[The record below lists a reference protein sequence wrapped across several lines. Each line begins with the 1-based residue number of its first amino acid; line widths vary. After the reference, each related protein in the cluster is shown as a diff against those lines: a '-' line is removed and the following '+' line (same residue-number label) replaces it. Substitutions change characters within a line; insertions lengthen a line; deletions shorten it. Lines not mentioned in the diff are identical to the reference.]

1 MRTLCRLC
9 VLLGLTGLVMVA
21 AGCADDEPDVHSA
34 DQLRGALL
42 TVEDVTFIPAES
54 QENMRAVVKAPTP
67 PFDGTLDPYL
77 CSEAGVPM
85 AATLPQAQLEL
96 TGSSVMEILL
106 ASKDAEGLYNELDA
120 AYQACGAGTSLVYE
134 PLADMPSVGD
144 QSASYRSELGVV
156 TIARF
161 GTDLMVLK
169 WWVGEFFDQAIELYP
184 QLVTTAA
191 ERLTALS
198 PALPNADTVS

>member
-1 MRTLCRLC
+1 MSALSRLSSL
-9 VLLGLTGLVMVA
+9 VALSGLLA
-21 AGCADDEPDVHSA
+21 FAGGCGDDEPNVHTA
-34 DQLRGALL
+34 DQLVDALL
-42 TVEDVTFIPAES
+42 TVEDVAFIPTES
-54 QENMRAVVKAPTP
+54 EENTRAVVEAPTP

-85 AATLPQAQLEL
+85 AVTLPQAQLEL

-106 ASKDAEGLYNELDA
+106 ASKDAEGLYHELDA

-134 PLADMPSVGD
+134 PLADVISVGD

-169 WWVGEFFDQAIELYP
+169 WWVGEYFDQLIELYP
-184 QLVTTAA
+184 QLVTAAA
-191 ERLTALS
+191 ERVTALPS
-198 PALPNADTVS
+198 A

>member
-1 MRTLCRLC
+1 MSTLRRVCALFA
-9 VLLGLTGLVMVA
+9 LTGLTVF
-21 AGCADDEPDVHSA
+21 AGGCGDDEPDVHNA
-34 DQLRGALL
+34 DLLLGALL
-42 TVEDVTFIPAES
+42 TVEDVTFIPTES
-54 QENMRAVVKAPTP
+54 QENMRDVVAAPAA

-85 AATLPQAQLEL
+85 ALTLPQAQLEL

-106 ASKDAEGLYNELDA
+106 ASKDATGLYSELDG
-120 AYQACGAGTSLVYE
+120 AYQACGAGTSLVYQ
-134 PLADMPSVGD
+134 PVADVPSVGD

-169 WWVGEFFDQAIELYP
+169 WWVGDSLDEAIGLYP

-191 ERLTALS
+191 GRVTDL
-198 PALPNADTVS
+198 